1 MTAQM
6 TGASRRDFIKTGA
19 LAGGFVLAFA
29 ITPRPAQA
37 QGEATASLNAYVHV
51 GVDGIVTIKAKNP
64 EIGQGVRTS
73 LPMIIAEELDVA
85 WENVRIETAESDPKR
100 FGLQLAGGSLSTP
113 RNFDD
118 HRRVGAVARQM
129 LIQAAALAWNC
140 PAGECATTP
149 GVVIHKTSGRKASYG
164 SLASQCAGMTAPNP
178 KTVPLKDPA
187 AYRIIGTPTPQYDT
201 AEIVTGAPLFGID
214 IRRPGMLHATYTK
227 APVFGAGVT
236 NAELAAAKSVKGVR
250 DAFVVGGG
258 SDLGGL
264 LPGVAVVADTWWAAK
279 KGADRLN
286 IKWADHPHAGDSSAD
301 FKRRAAELNVG
312 TPQKNARNDGDVAV
326 GLAGATRTVEAAYA
340 YPLLAHACMEPMNCT
355 AEVRDGKVELWIPTQ
370 MPESARGL
378 VVKTLGVA
386 SADVTVNMTR
396 CGGGFGRRGFTQ
408 EYAAEAAWIARQ
420 VGAPVQLL
428 WTREEDMRHDAYRC
442 GGFHFLKGGV
452 DEAGEIVA
460 WQDHMVGFSLGN
472 RPTIAALMGNTEF
485 PARFVKNYRLDTS
498 TIPFN
503 VPTGYWRAPG
513 ANATAFV
520 IQSFIDELANAAG
533 QDPLD
538 FRLKLL
544 GNAKWAGEGR
554 GAYNAER
561 MRDVVKAVAE
571 MSGWRGRGAP
581 KDGVGLGLAF
591 HYSHA
596 GYFAEVAKVRVDKDG
611 KVNPLK
617 VWVAVDV
624 GSTIVNPMGAI
635 NQVQGSVIDGIST
648 ALHQQITIENG
659 AVKQSNFD
667 DYPLLRIAEA
677 PDVEVQFLK
686 TAYPPTGLG
695 EPALPPA
702 IPALTNAIFAATGK
716 RIRSLPIDPGLLRV

>member
-1 MTAQM
+1 MTKQM
-6 TGASRRDFIKTGA
+6 TGASRRDFIKTSVS
-19 LAGGFVLAFA
+19 AGGFILAFTIA
-29 ITPRPAQA
+29 PKAEAQA
-37 QGEATASLNAYVHV
+37 VGACPLNAFVRISP
-51 GVDGIVTIKAKNP
+51 DGIVTILAKNP
-64 EIGQGVRTS
+64 DMGQGVATS
-73 LPMIIAEELDVA
+73 LPMIIAEELDAA
-85 WENVRIETAESDPKR
+85 WDDVRIEMAPNDPQA
-100 FGLQLAGGSLSTP
+100 FGRQHSGGSRSVMANWNDL
-113 RNFDD
+113 RQ
-118 HRRVGAVARQM
+118 VGAVARSM
-129 LIQAAALAWNC
+129 LVQAAALAWNC
-140 PAGECATTP
+140 PTVECATIP
-149 GVVIHKTSGRKASYG
+149 GKVIHKISGRSAGYG
-164 SLASQCAGMTAPNP
+164 PLALQCASIATPDP
-178 KTVPLKDPA
+178 KTVPLKRPKD
-187 AYRIIGTPTPQYDT
+187 YRILGRPRAQYATDK
-201 AEIVTGAPLFGID
+201 IVTGAPLFGID
-214 IRRPGMLHATYTK
+214 VRRPGMLYATFAK
-227 APVFGAGVT
+227 APVFGAKVSS
-236 NAELAAAKSVKGVR
+236 ADLAAAKAVNGVK
-250 DAFVVGGG
+250 DAFIVEGGR
-258 SDLGGL
+258 DLWGL
-264 LPGVAVVADTWWAAK
+264 LPGVAVLADNWWAAK
-279 KGADRLN
+279 KGRDRLN
-286 IKWADHPHAGDSSAD
+286 INWADHPTASQSTESFARQASA
-301 FKRRAAELNVG
+301 L
-312 TPQKNARNDGDVAV
+312 NARSPHRTMLDDGDVA
-326 GLAGATRTVEAAYA
+326 AGFSKAAHTVEAAYA
-340 YPLLAHACMEPMNCT
+340 YPFLAHACMEPMNCT
-355 AEVRDGKVELWIPTQ
+355 AEFKDEKLQVWAPTQ
-370 MPESARGL
+370 GPESARQP
-378 VVKTLGVA
+378 VA
-386 SADVTVNMTR
+386 KLLSMKPEDVTIHVTR
-396 CGGGFGRRGFTQ
+396 SGGAFGRRSRPDFSL
-408 EYAAEAAWIARQ
+408 EAAYLAKRMN
-420 VGAPVQLL
+420 VPVKLV
-428 WTREEDMRHDAYRC
+428 WTREDDIQHDYYRPA
-442 GGFHFLKGGV
+442 GFHFLKGGV
-452 DEAGEIVA
+452 DADGEVIA
-460 WQDHMVGFSLGN
+460 WHDHFVTFGEDG
-472 RPTIAALMGNTEF
+472 RAAPSASIRRTEF
-485 PARFVKNYRLDTS
+485 PARFVPNCRIDTS
-498 TIPFN
+498 YIPLG
-503 VPTGYWRAPG
+503 VPTGPWRAPG